1 MRVLALFALLAL
13 PACRDAVVP
22 VPVQPST
29 VTVTV
34 GAVPLAR
41 GEWPW
46 GSGDTV
52 MVNNSLDDEA
62 GLAGLE
68 VEITDV
74 ADGLVRTHRFDAR
87 DLEEGVTP
95 YEVPEGGTAYALVR
109 LSQHGQVVATG
120 VAEWALQPEVE
131 WKVEIQRTP
140 YPPAVGISPTEDLS
154 RARYRCSWGWC
165 QNVWR
170 FDISED
176 ALNYPGD
183 TLWLLLWA
191 VRECPSDL
199 VCF

>member
-1 MRVLALFALLAL
+1 MRVLALLALLAL
-13 PACRDAVVP
+13 LACRDAVVP

-29 VTVTV
+29 LTVTV

-41 GEWPW
+41 WEWPW
-46 GSGDTV
+46 DSGDTV
-52 MVNNSLDDEA
+52 MVNNSLEDEA

-74 ADGLVRTHRFDAR
+74 ADGLVRTHRFDAS

-95 YEVPEGGTAYALVR
+95 YDVPESGTAHAQVR
-109 LSQHGQVVATG
+109 LTRHGKVVAMG
-120 VAEWALQPEVE
+120 VAEWALQPEIE

-154 RARYRCSWGWC
+154 KAQYRCSWGWC

-183 TLWLLLWA
+183 TFWLLLWA
-191 VRECPSDL
+191 VRECPSGL